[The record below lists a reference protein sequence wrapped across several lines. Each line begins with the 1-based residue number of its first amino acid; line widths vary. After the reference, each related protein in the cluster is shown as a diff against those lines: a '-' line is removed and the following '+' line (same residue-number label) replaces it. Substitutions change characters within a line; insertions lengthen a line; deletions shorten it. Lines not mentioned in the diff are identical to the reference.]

1 MPGLLWRATQSSPFP
16 FSRIWAFT
24 IMSVFWALS
33 FDSTFFPDPAAP
45 IPKQSTHLLV
55 GSEFFY
61 HAPPLLWNK
70 QELLH

>member
-1 MPGLLWRATQSSPFP
+1 MPGLLWRATQSSPFL
-16 FSRIWAFT
+16 SRIWALSV
-24 IMSVFWALS
+24 MSVFQALP
-33 FDSTFFPDPAAP
+33 FHSTFFPDPAAP